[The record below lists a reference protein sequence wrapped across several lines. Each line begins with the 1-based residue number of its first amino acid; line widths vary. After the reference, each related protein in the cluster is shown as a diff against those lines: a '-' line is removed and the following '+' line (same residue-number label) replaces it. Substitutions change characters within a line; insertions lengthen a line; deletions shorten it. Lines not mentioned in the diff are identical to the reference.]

1 MNGRVEI
8 LFATLV
14 AMQRTENK
22 IAEAV
27 GEIEEVDHLTKGLAS
42 LQEKYDTIFDSL
54 DEETQSHINLV
65 NLDGD
70 ANTRDLMR
78 SFDLTKGEMP
88 EFIEDEVIRKAI
100 ESEGYDYDDIIKG
113 RINTANL
120 TPVRREIRTADG
132 RTYLKTVWVKKEEM
146 STASHRGRKFLAQHE
161 LEKTMRVGDKIK
173 ARFLGW
179 SSGTEYLSDKLEI
192 KSINKAK
199 GYIVA
204 KFTEDAFAVKVGGGM
219 GTYKYGPSAGHAQ
232 GKEIRIPLTSSK
244 DWNEKTSFE
253 PKPVP
258 AGPRTINNITEVSVG
273 DKVLTKIDGDV
284 KEVTVKY
291 IHPNGDFIKVRTADG
306 RDLRRT
312 LNKIKLPGGPA
323 ETKEDKRLSDKII
336 KKLKRDGV
344 SINLGENP
352 TPADIRKIEAFNT
365 LFPGYDLDE
374 WVADTK
380 KVVQEAI
387 GVSAVSDTSFN
398 IQINDDGTFGITVR
412 KDSGRGGE
420 FKMTRSFSKM
430 SNGKTSVYHA
440 LFTMSPSLQ
449 SSGLGKKMFKAL
461 YKQYRNSHIAQIK
474 VSANIDVG
482 GYAWG
487 QYGFTAS
494 KSDAESMARRFT
506 AGKRN
511 SKVPGYQI
519 SSIDR
524 ITAQER
530 LRDFYREP
538 ENANA
543 RFPMHLLC
551 TIGPNHKAG
560 KIAML
565 GTSWRGEI
573 DLTNPEQKAHF
584 ENYIGMSG
592 T

>member
-1 MNGRVEI
+1 MKDRVEI

-22 IAEAV
+22 IAVATGGV
-27 GEIEEVDHLTKGLAS
+27 EETDHLTKGLVS
-42 LQEKYDTIFDSL
+42 LQGKYDTIFDSL
-54 DEETQSHINLV
+54 DEDTKAHVNLV

-70 ANTRDLMR
+70 ANTLDLMR

-100 ESEGYDYDDIIKG
+100 KSEGHDYDDIIKG
-113 RINTANL
+113 RLNTANL
-120 TPVRREIRTADG
+120 TPVRREVRTADG
-132 RTYLKTVWVKKEEM
+132 RVYLKTVWVKKEEM
-146 STASHRGRKFLAQHE
+146 SQATQRGRKFLAQHE
-161 LEKTMRVGDKIK
+161 LEKTMRPGDKIK

-179 SSGTEYLSDKLEI
+179 SSGQEYLSDKLEI
-192 KSINKAK
+192 KSIDKAK

-204 KFTEDAFAVKVGGGM
+204 KFTEDAYAVKVGGGM
-219 GTYKYGPSAGHAQ
+219 GTYKYGPSASHAQ
-232 GKEIRIPLTSSK
+232 GKEIKIPLTTSK
-244 DWNEKTSFE
+244 EWNEKTSFE
-253 PKPVP
+253 AKPIP
-258 AGPRTINNITEVSVG
+258 AGPRTINNITEISVG
-273 DKVLTKIDGDV
+273 DKVLTKDGGET
-284 KEVTVKY
+284 KEVEVKY
-291 IHPNGDFIKVRTADG
+291 IHPNGDFIKVRTSDG

-312 LNKIKLPGGPA
+312 LNKIKLPGGSA
-323 ETKEDKRLSDKII
+323 ETKEGKRLSDKII
-336 KKLKRDGV
+336 KKLRRDGV

-352 TPADIRKIEAFNT
+352 TPSDVRKMEAFNS

-380 KVVQEAI
+380 KVVNETI
-387 GVSAVSDTSFN
+387 STSAADNTNFIIS
-398 IQINDDGTFGITVR
+398 INDDGTFGITVR
-412 KDSGRGGE
+412 KDSGAGGS
-420 FKMTRSFSKM
+420 FKMNRTFSKM
-430 SNGKTSVYHA
+430 PNGRTSVYHA
-440 LFTMSPSLQ
+440 LFTMSTNLQ
-449 SSGLGKKMFKAL
+449 GSGLGKKMFKAL
-461 YKQYRNSHIAQIK
+461 YKQYRNSNIAQIK

-487 QYGFTAS
+487 QYGFTAN
-494 KSDAESMARRFT
+494 KSTAEEMARRFT
-506 AGKRN
+506 AGKR
-511 SKVPGYQI
+511 SPKVPGYQI
-519 SSIDR
+519 SSTDR

-530 LRDFYREP
+530 MRDFYRENP
-538 ENANA
+538 ATT

-565 GTSWRGEI
+565 GTSWGGEI